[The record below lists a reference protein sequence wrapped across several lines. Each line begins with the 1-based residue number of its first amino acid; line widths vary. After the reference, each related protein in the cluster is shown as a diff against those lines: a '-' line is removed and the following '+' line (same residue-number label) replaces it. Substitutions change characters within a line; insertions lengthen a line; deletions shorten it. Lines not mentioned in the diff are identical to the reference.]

1 MLNEKGQ
8 VLTSQLTK
16 GASFVEVTGLLKSLA
31 VRSNQQLI
39 AVYVDD
45 CCKLGKKTNDLLGSH
60 KSVKLDLFNAVQRI
74 SKTIHVH
81 ASQFLKELRMVFR
94 SDGDCGDKILFPT
107 PSSQKLIE
115 NLDKFIA
122 KWQQNDKTTTLFQ
135 PETASTL
142 ERLRKHMQFGWLSD
156 IPVGAGPNRN
166 ETLHQR
172 LKRYFN

>member
-1 MLNEKGQ
+1 MWMIVAN
-8 VLTSQLTK
+8 
-16 GASFVEVTGLLKSLA
+16 
-31 VRSNQQLI
+31 
-39 AVYVDD
+39 
-45 CCKLGKKTNDLLGSH
+45 LGKKHNLLGSH
-60 KSVKLDLFNAVQRI
+60 IPVKLDLFHAVQRI
-74 SKTIHVH
+74 SKIIPIIHVH